1 MGAGSGLVVNLN
13 SEFKIMSLQININLE
28 LILVLNQ
35 NQLLFHLSFL
45 PLSWV
50 GKSLCATR
58 GWFGLANFSSSEIT
72 RCSKTR
78 DLEIGTEDE
87 DGQYKLLLLIYT
99 VSVFLKIYI
108 K

>member
-1 MGAGSGLVVNLN
+1 MNLN
-13 SEFKIMSLQININLE
+13 SEFKIMSLQIKIKLE

-35 NQLLFHLSFL
+35 NWLLIHLSFL

-50 GKSLCATR
+50 GKSLCASR
-58 GWFGLANFSSSEIT
+58 GWFRLANFSNCEIT
-72 RCSKTR
+72 RGSKTR

-87 DGQYKLLLLIYT
+87 DGQYKLFLLIYT
-99 VSVFLKIYI
+99 VSIFLKICI